1 MRDLLKAQ
9 NSLLA
14 RLAPAPAPKGSN
26 GGKKRKRG
34 KEDEVEKGRVRAP
47 YAGDSGEEE
56 EDAVEGAAAAVGEEG
71 VGGE

>member
-1 MRDLLKAQ
+1 MKAQ

-34 KEDEVEKGRVRAP
+34 KENKVKKGRVRAP
-47 YAGDSGEEE
+47 YAGDSGEKE
-56 EDAVEGAAAAVGEEG
+56 EDIVEGVAVAISKEG
-71 VGGE
+71 VRGE